1 MDRPSDK
8 VDRELYYSGKK
19 QRQTRNNVLLVDSFG
34 ALHVLSD
41 TSEGRVH
48 APCIADEAR
57 YTLPT
62 GRMLDQD
69 AGLQGFKLPGVQIM
83 QPKKKPRNGT
93 LTLQEKEENR
103 RISSIRVHIE
113 HVIGDIKRYRI
124 TRDIIRLGCS
134 EFRDMV
140 METCCG
146 LHNFR
151 IWLKRKNC
159 SENQD
164 KP

>member
-69 AGLQGFKLPGVQIM
+69 AGCQGFNLPGVQIM
-83 QPKKKPRNGT
+83 PPKKKPRNGT
-93 LTLQEKEENR
+93 LTPQEKEENR
-103 RISSIRVHIE
+103 RISSVRVRIE
-113 HVIGDIKRYRI
+113 H
-124 TRDIIRLGCS
+124 
-134 EFRDMV
+134 FRHQAVSDYSRHHPFQ
-140 METCCG
+140 
-146 LHNFR
+146 LFR
-151 IWLKRKNC
+151 ISGYGYGNMLRAAQLPNSIETQKAFRK
-159 SENQD
+159 S
-164 KP
+164 K

>member
-1 MDRPSDK
+1 MRYRS
-8 VDRELYYSGKK
+8 RI
-19 QRQTRNNVLLVDSFG
+19 SFG
-34 ALHVLSD
+34 SIHFLSD
-41 TSEGRVH
+41 TYEGRVH

-103 RISSIRVHIE
+103 RISSFVSILNISSAISSG
-113 HVIGDIKRYRI
+113 IGLLTTSSVLVVPNFGIWSWNHGA
-124 TRDIIRLGCS
+124 GCIPS
-134 EFRDMV
+134 GF
-140 METCCG
+140 G
-146 LHNFR
+146 
-151 IWLKRKNC
+151 
-159 SENQD
+159 
-164 KP
+164 